1 MVKFALYKQG
11 RKMKVAQKSKDKR
24 RIRGEE
30 SRALILQAA
39 ISSIAALGLGNM
51 TLDRVAKRA
60 GISRALVVFHFKS
73 KNKLIEEV
81 LNYLGNQY
89 SAGWDLV
96 VKDETGPAMLRILRL
111 VDYDIRF
118 ACENPQYVS
127 AWHAFWGESKGNALY
142 RELVVPRDER
152 YESEMKQLFSR
163 VIEEEGSDKAE
174 LTSITTGLYVML
186 FGIWVESHLNPGP
199 DDYNRYMKAARLF
212 LSKIFPKQPLPELSG

>member
-1 MVKFALYKQG
+1 
-11 RKMKVAQKSKDKR
+11 MKLAQKPKDKR

-30 SRALILQAA
+30 SRKLILQAA

-51 TLDRVAKRA
+51 TLDRVAKGA

-142 RELVVPRDER
+142 RQLAVPRDER
-152 YESEMKQLFSR
+152 YAREMKQLFAR
-163 VIEEEGSDKAE
+163 VIEDGGYDQEE
-174 LTSITTGLYVML
+174 LPSITTGLYVML
-186 FGIWVESHLNPGP
+186 FGIWVESHLDPGP
-199 DDYNRYMKAARLF
+199 DDYNKYMKAIRLY
-212 LSKIFPKQPLPELSG
+212 LGKCFPKQALPESIR